1 MDGEADVKSPV
12 EGEESG
18 APTDDVAQQ
27 SQAVVNTGDKEAADN
42 CEIIESGV
50 TLDEDKQSNDGE
62 GEFKLFLKLCI
73 LFDTYSHKI
82 MWLFLR

>member
-1 MDGEADVKSPV
+1 MDGEADVKSPG
-12 EGEESG
+12 EGEETG
-18 APTDDVAQQ
+18 APTDDVVQQ

-62 GEFKLFLKLCI
+62 GE
-73 LFDTYSHKI
+73 Y
-82 MWLFLR
+82 